1 MYRDYLECV
10 VKDNRYCPHRAVIQI
25 RDWAYGWNRGE

>member
-10 VKDNRYCPHRAVIQI
+10 VKDNRYCPHRAGIQI
-25 RDWAYGWNRGE
+25 RDRAYGWDRGE